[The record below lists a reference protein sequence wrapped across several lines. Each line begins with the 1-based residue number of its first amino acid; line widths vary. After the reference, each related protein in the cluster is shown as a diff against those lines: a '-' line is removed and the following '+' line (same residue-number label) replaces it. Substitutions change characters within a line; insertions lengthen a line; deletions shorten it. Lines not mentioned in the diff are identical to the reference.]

1 MKAPQLIRF
10 HPRTGEVLEPLFI
23 TKRGRVVWPILG
35 ASEDDDGGG
44 TDDSGDDDAGD
55 DDDSGD
61 DDADDSGDDDSGDDD
76 KKKSKSK
83 KDDDDD
89 DATVPQWK
97 YDKTLKRMQAADQRS
112 SRLEKELAD
121 LKKQGTDAKDVDA
134 KLREENEKLTPRVEQ
149 LTKDNNSLRL
159 QVAFLSANEINW
171 VDPQVAL
178 KLVDLSDVDI
188 DDETGKVDTR
198 ALKAALKD
206 LARSKKYLVQPAA
219 GKGED
224 AGDDSGASGGKMN
237 GKRKGDK
244 GTPDRA
250 ALAKRFPALGAR

>member
-1 MKAPQLIRF
+1 MKAPQLVRF
-10 HPRTGEVLEPLFI
+10 HPRTGEVLEPLFV
-23 TKRGRVVWPILG
+23 TKRGRLVWPILG
-35 ASEDDDGGG
+35 ASEDDDSGGAD
-44 TDDSGDDDAGD
+44 DDSGDDDAGD
-55 DDDSGD
+55 DDSD
-61 DDADDSGDDDSGDDD
+61 DDADDSDDDSDEDEG

-89 DATVPQWK
+89 ATVPEWK
-97 YDKTLKRMQAADQRS
+97 YAKAMKRMQAADQRS
-112 SRLEKELAD
+112 SRLEKELAE

-134 KLREENEKLTPRVEQ
+134 KLREENEKLTPKVEK
-149 LTKDNNSLRL
+149 LTKDNNELRL

-206 LARSKKYLVQPAA
+206 LARTKKYLVRPAA
-219 GKGED
+219 GKDED
-224 AGDDSGASGGKMN
+224 DSDDSGASGRKMN

-244 GTPDRA
+244 DTVDRK

>member
-1 MKAPQLIRF
+1 MKAPQLVRF
-10 HPRTGEVLEPLFI
+10 HPHTGEVLEPLFV

-35 ASEDDDGGG
+35 ASEDDDSGGG
-44 TDDSGDDDAGD
+44 SDDSGDDDAGD
-55 DDDSGD
+55 DDDSD
-61 DDADDSGDDDSGDDD
+61 DDADDSDDDSDEDEGK

-89 DATVPQWK
+89 DATVPAWK

-121 LKKQGTDAKDVDA
+121 LKKAGVDSKDVDA
-134 KLREENEKLTPRVEQ
+134 KLREENEKLTPKVEK
-149 LTKDNNSLRL
+149 LTKDNNELRL

-206 LARSKKYLVQPAA
+206 LARSKKYLVKSAA
-219 GKGED
+219 KNED
-224 AGDDSGASGGKMN
+224 DSDDSGASGGKMN